1 MNAAPIEILM
11 LVDAVDHDGR
21 PVRITLGVP
30 CLVAEVGPLP
40 LAGDFVLGNG
50 DRATYFGHDRT
61 AFLPEASLSLV
72 SGMVRSNVPDY
83 LRLAEVIPVPTTT
96 ADADAVPGRDREAL
110 GYARYG
116 ESDGWLP
123 VDRTVLDEAA
133 RRMRTL
139 FDRNVV
145 ASGGDILVKVPFPIW
160 IGSGRGHSITLGIH
174 PRGGYMLDGTTEFAA
189 GRMETARRYVEGNA
203 PLEGAERTEVRGEVL
218 HLDQTYET
226 RDDRVLTT
234 MRAGRFVSDKLR
246 HALPV
251 MERPMVAAWHLAAH
265 AGHAD
270 AVGRPWDV
278 EATMRG
284 VADLIAYGDD
294 LANGCTGLADSA
306 VWKAH
311 RRRILDVELSAGTSS
326 ELTEADRTKPLS
338 EYSFPGGRRLA

>member
-61 AFLPEASLSLV
+61 AFLPEASLPLV

-96 ADADAVPGRDREAL
+96 ADADAVPGKGREAL

-145 ASGGDILVKVPFPIW
+145 ASGGDILVKDEGRLPT
-160 IGSGRGHSITLGIH
+160 GSFKARGLVMAVSMARTQPKSVTRGRAKKPAPTGWPSSWACRLA
-174 PRGGYMLDGTTEFAA
+174 PCRGWAQ
-189 GRMETARRYVEGNA
+189 RNARDCRCSC
-203 PLEGAERTEVRGEVL
+203 LCRVRG
-218 HLDQTYET
+218 
-226 RDDRVLTT
+226 
-234 MRAGRFVSDKLR
+234 
-246 HALPV
+246 
-251 MERPMVAAWHLAAH
+251 
-265 AGHAD
+265 
-270 AVGRPWDV
+270 
-278 EATMRG
+278 
-284 VADLIAYGDD
+284 
-294 LANGCTGLADSA
+294 C
-306 VWKAH
+306 
-311 RRRILDVELSAGTSS
+311 RRRLYA
-326 ELTEADRTKPLS
+326 
-338 EYSFPGGRRLA
+338 

>member
-30 CLVAEVGPLP
+30 CPVAEVGPLP

-160 IGSGRGHSITLGIH
+160 IGSGRGRSITLGIH

-226 RDDRVLTT
+226 RNDRVLTAV
-234 MRAGRFVSDKLR
+234 RAGRFVSDKLR
-246 HALPV
+246 HALPG
-251 MERPMVAAWHLAAH
+251 MGRPMVAAWHLAAH

-294 LANGCTGLADSA
+294 RANGCTGLADSA

-311 RRRILDVELSAGTSS
+311 RRRILDVELA
-326 ELTEADRTKPLS
+326 EVAADR
-338 EYSFPGGRRLA
+338 PGNAPAAA